1 MDKQTALSG
10 FLDDV
15 IAAKFGQLPPA
26 MASEYKKDLSP
37 RLYKW
42 ILLKTMQKLATISE
56 QKLTEF
62 EDLITEKLA
71 EPSEV
76 TAYIENNI
84 PDSPSFLAETL
95 LEFRT
100 AYLGG

>member
-15 IAAKFGQLPPA
+15 ITEKFGELPA
-26 MASEYKKDLSP
+26 QTIAEYKKDLSP

-42 ILLKTMQKLATISE
+42 ILLKTMTKLAQMSE
-56 QKLTEF
+56 DKLTEF
-62 EDLITEKLA
+62 ENLITEKLA
-71 EPSEV
+71 EPAEV

-95 LEFRT
+95 IEFKS
-100 AYLGG
+100 AYLGS